1 MKNEKYKDINLTL
14 FRLNEK
20 GEPLALP
27 WIEQEPI
34 LLEWFLNNLGEP
46 LNSVR
51 VFSVKIQS
59 TLIDDFRSFYQ
70 SPFDLSTDLTGEKAI
85 FVGEIE
91 HDCCGGNEGHTC
103 DGCDHSRGWLYAFRT
118 DSGSVEELHCDE
130 WEYHPAE
137 GEARHFPIKPET
149 KGDFISDCHRAGI
162 PLVWTPY
169 AIRKLTA
176 QNV

>member
-1 MKNEKYKDINLTL
+1 MKNEKYKDLDLAL
-14 FRLNEK
+14 FRLNEN

-51 VFSVKIQS
+51 VFSIKIQS
-59 TLIDDFRSFYQ
+59 TLIDDFRSLYQ
-70 SPFDLSTDLTGEKAI
+70 SPFDPSTDLIGEKAMFAGWKAI
-85 FVGEIE
+85 EKPTSKRYSMQLSKTVWFEASFFLEKYLKIERFPLNYFVEQ
-91 HDCCGGNEGHTC
+91 
-103 DGCDHSRGWLYAFRT
+103 
-118 DSGSVEELHCDE
+118 V
-130 WEYHPAE
+130 
-137 GEARHFPIKPET
+137 ARVLKPQT
-149 KGDFISDCHRAGI
+149 LSDFINDCHRAGI